1 MTDRTRT
8 RLCRRLPICDSLI
21 SKGRL
26 QSRAVGVPGPPV
38 NSCAALSMHSK
49 DHFCLTLAMVET
61 ELRNS
66 LPGQSLL
73 VPCDRQ
79 LKMGTQGLC
88 ISSTT
93 VCDVKSQGNTQEMSL
108 DGTSKFEKLLDKS
121 AEGLQGRQAKLEQ
134 LEQSLAAT
142 SKLLPN
148 VLEDCAEKP
157 DVAILQKTVKLPS
170 STRSPPGTLKEA
182 LSVLKEAAGVCGVQ
196 LTEAPVPGLKG
207 ADEQTKTLKGNIA
220 GEAVNQDVDLDSSL
234 MEASKVEEPST
245 SFQAS
250 GGLLDAD
257 VAELRALLETA
268 IQESGSNEVAL
279 DDDRTVKFEVPA
291 ERVLVLAKAAGDLDV
306 TQLMTAR
313 EVMDHVLACAAV
325 HLSWLEALP
334 HAYLFNV
341 EDGAH
346 ADANAIDELLT
357 TQIPLE
363 VENQEVEVG
372 LLPVALGGSN
382 GPQNALESALARFPV
397 ATSEDQEAKPYKVVL
412 CHYFESSDYH
422 RRQRPDRSRART
434 GGRVAH
440 AATAAAA
447 HLRTR
452 LQVFGRRKYGRDASD
467 SKCRRLHRA
476 FALSSTTLNNHR
488 RTKQLPQ
495 APAKNVGISGPCPAE
510 VTPRQLT
517 RGMVPAALAEDLYD
531 SSRSQNSQS
540 AGPCRSHSALSCA
553 SWMASS
559 VGDSLEFSRSSV
571 GYAVFEEGKLQEA
584 SVGSSPSRGGQ
595 DASVTAVSV
604 DSTQLKAFTS
614 AVQSAPGLG
623 QDLQKELL
631 ELLGGLP
638 GSASRARHTQ

>member
-1 MTDRTRT
+1 
-8 RLCRRLPICDSLI
+8 
-21 SKGRL
+21 
-26 QSRAVGVPGPPV
+26 
-38 NSCAALSMHSK
+38 
-49 DHFCLTLAMVET
+49 MVET

-121 AEGLQGRQAKLEQ
+121 AEGPSSLQGRQAKLEQ

-279 DDDRTVKFEVPA
+279 DDDRTVKFE
-291 ERVLVLAKAAGDLDV
+291 
-306 TQLMTAR
+306 
-313 EVMDHVLACAAV
+313 
-325 HLSWLEALP
+325 
-334 HAYLFNV
+334 
-341 EDGAH
+341 
-346 ADANAIDELLT
+346 
-357 TQIPLE
+357 
-363 VENQEVEVG
+363 
-372 LLPVALGGSN
+372 
-382 GPQNALESALARFPV
+382 
-397 ATSEDQEAKPYKVVL
+397 
-412 CHYFESSDYH
+412 
-422 RRQRPDRSRART
+422 
-434 GGRVAH
+434 
-440 AATAAAA
+440 
-447 HLRTR
+447 
-452 LQVFGRRKYGRDASD
+452 
-467 SKCRRLHRA
+467 
-476 FALSSTTLNNHR
+476 
-488 RTKQLPQ
+488 
-495 APAKNVGISGPCPAE
+495 APANNVGISGPCPAE